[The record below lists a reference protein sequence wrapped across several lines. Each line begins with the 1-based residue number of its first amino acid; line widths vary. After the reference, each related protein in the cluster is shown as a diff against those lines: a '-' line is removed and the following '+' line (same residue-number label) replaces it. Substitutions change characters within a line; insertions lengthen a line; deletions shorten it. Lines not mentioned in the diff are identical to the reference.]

1 MTKRIILSGLV
12 ASSLFAMNVT
22 AASTEDR
29 ITALEKEIKALKSTS
44 QEVSEIGDRLEAVE
58 TRTIID
64 RISLGLGMRVE
75 MNNVETTYANGT
87 TPANE
92 DPIFRTRLNLNMK
105 SDIADNLKFTGRLS
119 SYKNWGDS
127 NTDQMAMASMDAK
140 QGRTPDNSSALY
152 VERAY
157 LDWNLN
163 VGSDYPMI
171 LTLGRQPS
179 SDGPSYQIKEGTTR
193 KGTYDALAFDGAAD
207 GAVLTANISKALPG
221 TAVRFAYGTP
231 NNGSDY
237 NSAMKDTKVSGIF
250 LDSTIGALNTDNLIQ
265 VYGVNAKDLMGYPGL
280 ADMNASSPTFMQSMG
295 DKNIGDLGLYGAMFE
310 VQNLGGFDFF
320 AHYAHSTAKPNGKT
334 INMGYGNMGL
344 LSSANTVDGAGTAE
358 ATGSAVWLGTQYS
371 MGDWAVG
378 GEYNKGSKNWFSF
391 TFSPNDPINKLA
403 TRGTATELY
412 VSKKINKY
420 ANVRVGHVAI
430 DYDYTG
436 SGSWLGAPMAINNPM
451 VVGAPANMQQLK
463 EQTNTYLTLNVLF

>member
-1 MTKRIILSGLV
+1 MNKKIILSTALV
-12 ASSLFAMNVT
+12 STLFAMNVV
-22 AASTEDR
+22 AASTEER
-29 ITALEKEIKALKSTS
+29 ITALENEIKALKGT
-44 QEVSEIGDRLEAVE
+44 QETVNEIDERLESVE
-58 TRTIID
+58 TRTIVD
-64 RISLGLGMRVE
+64 RISIGLGMRVE
-75 MNNVETTYANGT
+75 MNNMSTTYANGT
-87 TPANE
+87 SPVNE

-157 LDWNLN
+157 LDWALN
-163 VGSDYPMI
+163 NGSDYPMF
-171 LTLGRQPS
+171 LTIGRQPS

-207 GAVLTANISKALPG
+207 GIVFTSNLDKLLPG
-221 TAVRFAYGTP
+221 TTSLRFAYGTP
-231 NNGSDY
+231 NNGSTY
-237 NSAMKDTKVSGIF
+237 NSATMTDTKVSGVF
-250 LDSTIGALNTDNLIQ
+250 LDKTCSLLSNDHLIQ
-265 VYGVNAKDLMGYPGL
+265 LYTVAAKDLMGNPALG
-280 ADMNASSPTFMQSMG
+280 TT
-295 DKNIGDLGLYGAMFE
+295 DKNIGDLDISGAMFE
-310 VQNLGGFDFF
+310 VQNVAGFDFF
-320 AHYAHSTAKPNGKT
+320 VHYAHSNAKPNGNTVDMDGT
-334 INMGYGNMGL
+334 ISGMGMDTLGL
-344 LSSANTVDGAGTAE
+344 LSSSSTTTE
-358 ATGSAVWLGTQYS
+358 ASGNAIWLGTQYS
-371 MGDWAVG
+371 IADWSVG
-378 GEYNKGSKNWFSF
+378 AEYNKGSENWFSF

-436 SGSWLGAPMAINNPM
+436 SGSWLGAPMAITNALGT
-451 VVGAPANMQQLK
+451 GAVK
-463 EQTNTYLTLNVLF
+463 EQTNTYVTFNVLF

>member
-310 VQNLGGFDFF
+310 VQNIAGFDFF
-320 AHYAHSTAKPNGKT
+320 AHYAHSTAKPNGET
-334 INMGYGNMGL
+334 IAMGATAPMNSLGL
-344 LSSANTVDGAGTAE
+344 LTSTAGDTSE
-358 ATGSAVWLGTQYS
+358 KSGSAVWLGTQYS

-436 SGSWLGAPMAINNPM
+436 SGSWLGAPIAMSSALGT
-451 VVGAPANMQQLK
+451 GAVK